1 MVKEKQKNGCN
12 LFHGRNVLPLRF
24 LFFFST
30 AREQQCDSLIKHAVS
45 WSAWKLSS
53 MTLWPCANKSHFN
66 KETLLAQGIKT
77 KNPKHIRILPPFL
90 PQKLKAWRFFTQN
103 CSWSIYIYIP
113 WWVSQRWHVEVVFVS
128 SNPPNKGRA
137 LDLDPTE
144 AEALHLQSKGQP
156 LKVTSLAPSP
166 WYSWPGRLL
175 GLGGLGRWSF
185 PTGFQREMIGW
196 VGRCQKKWMKMY
208 TSNLIKNADVSSM
221 SC

>member
-103 CSWSIYIYIP
+103 CSWSIYIYIFPGGFLNVDTWKLFLWAPTPPTRGGP
-113 WWVSQRWHVEVVFVS
+113 WTWTPRKRKRYTYNRRVNLWRWHPWLQV
-128 SNPPNKGRA
+128 
-137 LDLDPTE
+137 LDT
-144 AEALHLQSKGQP
+144 
-156 LKVTSLAPSP
+156 
-166 WYSWPGRLL
+166 PGRVGCSDSEDSVGEVFPPVFNVKWLA
-175 GLGGLGRWSF
+175 GLEGAKKNEW
-185 PTGFQREMIGW
+185 
-196 VGRCQKKWMKMY
+196 RC
-208 TSNLIKNADVSSM
+208 IPPI
-221 SC
+221 